1 MCGSSYQPITRSG
14 PVPRFAAIA
23 ALGRTSSQVMYST
36 LTAAPV
42 ASWNFFV
49 FAFQASSSALMNP
62 LHRSSR
68 SCASFSTGNIGAY
81 FAAGAW
87 ANERVAAPAASPRPH
102 FMKLRRSV
110 MAIPPSGAAI
120 LVPARARC
128 QSAARWTKKF
138 HAEGAEEKRESAENF
153 SFEQDPPRPPFPRRP
168 LRETVA
174 VLTAAGAREPGET
187 FVRSALRAVLQADGA
202 AIAQFVEVGEECGD
216 GLLAGARLVAA
227 RHVGDLHVPDPGEV
241 AAQHGARILAHHAG
255 VVLVELEA
263 HVRRVRRVDQVDRHV
278 RCRSEVAGHVDGVDV
293 LDEQGEAG
301 LRHQRRGGAQVRD
314 GGPAGLLARDARRR
328 DAGERVQPARPE
340 PLRRGDRVAH
350 GLQEFRLAAGQGEKT
365 ALSLP
370 PVARPRVEEHQLEAQ
385 LAERTFDGRRIQ
397 LVDEQDLH
405 SPEPRLGRS
414 PEPIQDRQL
423 LPEHG
428 QVGGEARHPQ
438 LRGLSTVTPAASSQR
453 RTSEAMSFS
462 PIPRARAS
470 RKRCSATAPRKSGTF
485 AAFASSWISPRSLRS
500 SVMLVA
506 GPKSREMKR
515 GRFRVIMVEPPK
527 EVPITSS
534 TTRGSAP
541 SFAPNT
547 AASATA
553 AVWTPTSSWL
563 MSFTT
568 CPAPAGPHSLMF
580 LPKVR
585 KTGCARC
592 IISRKTC
599 STASGVGSAVSTISA
614 RSATSAAEEAGT
626 APLAASSSTGARER
640 LKTCTSN
647 PAPSRRTVIGRP
659 ILPRPMNPTFMA
671 MPGLPGYTPSALAA
685 LARSPWATQTI
696 IPKPPCPAA
705 PFAARTLMPALDSFR
720 STSAAA
726 PARSDPSMKNACLR
740 AESVSPAFLAA
751 RASASESVGTTSICA
766 FPLPEGNAVKES
778 RLTPASLSA
787 PSTRTPSPG
796 LSGTST

>member
-227 RHVGDLHVPDPGEV
+227 R
-241 AAQHGARILAHHAG
+241 
-255 VVLVELEA
+255 
-263 HVRRVRRVDQVDRHV
+263 
-278 RCRSEVAGHVDGVDV
+278 DV
-293 LDEQGEAG
+293 
-301 LRHQRRGGAQVRD
+301 
-314 GGPAGLLARDARRR
+314 
-328 DAGERVQPARPE
+328 GERVQPARPE

-470 RKRCSATAPRKSGTF
+470 RKRCSARAPSSSGTF
-485 AAFASSWISPRSLRS
+485 AALASSWISPRSLRS
-500 SVMLVA
+500 SVTLVA
-506 GPKSREMKR
+506 GPKSREMNR
-515 GRFRVIMVEPPK
+515 GRLRIIMVEPPN

-553 AVWTPTSSWL
+553 AVWTPTS
-563 MSFTT
+563 
-568 CPAPAGPHSLMF
+568 
-580 LPKVR
+580 R
-585 KTGCARC
+585 
-592 IISRKTC
+592 
-599 STASGVGSAVSTISA
+599 
-614 RSATSAAEEAGT
+614 
-626 APLAASSSTGARER
+626 
-640 LKTCTSN
+640 
-647 PAPSRRTVIGRP
+647 
-659 ILPRPMNPTFMA
+659 
-671 MPGLPGYTPSALAA
+671 
-685 LARSPWATQTI
+685 
-696 IPKPPCPAA
+696 
-705 PFAARTLMPALDSFR
+705 
-720 STSAAA
+720 
-726 PARSDPSMKNACLR
+726 
-740 AESVSPAFLAA
+740 
-751 RASASESVGTTSICA
+751 
-766 FPLPEGNAVKES
+766 
-778 RLTPASLSA
+778 
-787 PSTRTPSPG
+787 
-796 LSGTST
+796 